1 MADAIA
7 LDRELGWT
15 ALRPCALYLDVDG
28 TLLDI
33 APAPDAVQVSPA
45 LTAALGAVAQGLDGA
60 LALVSG
66 RTLAELDRLFRPLR
80 VAAVGIHGAEVRTA
94 GDPPRTADYLARQ
107 LDGIRAELAARVAEW
122 PGTFVEDKGLALAL
136 HHRASRVDERVI
148 GRAMA
153 ALADLAGP
161 EFVLLHGKRVFEL
174 KPAALSKATG
184 IATLHGTAKF
194 AGRTPVCIG
203 DDLTDESAFE
213 YANLAGGLSIR
224 VGAAAGAD
232 GTAASAARRRVDSPA
247 DVRAWLAGL
256 AAGVESA
263 S

>member
-1 MADAIA
+1 MAEPVA
-7 LDRELGWT
+7 LEHLLPWH
-15 ALRPCALYLDVDG
+15 ALRSSALYLDVDG

-33 APAPDAVQVSPA
+33 APMPDAVVVPPG
-45 LTAALGAVAQGLDGA
+45 LVAALEQVGAHLGGA

-66 RTLAELDRLFRPLR
+66 RSIGTLDRLFRPLR
-80 VAAVGIHGAEVRTA
+80 FAAVGIHGAEVRTA

-107 LDGIRAELAARVAEW
+107 LDGIRDALAARIAEW

-136 HHRASRVDERVI
+136 HHRASEVDERVI
-148 GRAMA
+148 GREMA

-161 EFVLLHGKRVFEL
+161 EFVLLHGKSVFEV

-194 AGRTPVCIG
+194 AGRRPVCIG

-213 YANLAGGLSIR
+213 YADERQGISIR
-224 VGAAAGAD
+224 VGD
-232 GTAASAARRRVDSPA
+232 GEATRAQYRVDTPA
-247 DVRAWLAGL
+247 QVRAWLSHL
-256 AAGVESA
+256 AASA
-263 S
+263 EASR

>member
-1 MADAIA
+1 MAEPIA
-7 LDRELGWT
+7 LERLLPWHELR
-15 ALRPCALYLDVDG
+15 ASALYLDVDG

-33 APAPDAVQVSPA
+33 APTPDAVVVPA
-45 LTAALGAVAQGLDGA
+45 GLIAALGRIGAHLGGA

-66 RTLAELDRLFRPLR
+66 RPVGALDRLFRPLR
-80 VAAVGIHGAEVRTA
+80 LAAVGIHGAEVRTA

-107 LDGIRAELAARVAEW
+107 LDGIRDALATRIAEW
-122 PGTFVEDKGLALAL
+122 PGAFVEDKGLALAL
-136 HHRASRVDERVI
+136 HHRASPVDERVI

-161 EFVLLHGKRVFEL
+161 EFVLLHGKAVFEL

-194 AGRTPVCIG
+194 AGRRPVCIG

-213 YANLAGGLSIR
+213 YAGEMQGISVR
-224 VGAAAGAD
+224 VGDAGPTVAQY
-232 GTAASAARRRVDSPA
+232 RVNTPGE
-247 DVRAWLAGL
+247 VRAWLAHL
-256 AAGVESA
+256 AATAEGA
-263 S
+263 P